1 MNCFT
6 LLISFNNRYGFKM
19 SNTIIEKSKNYDSIW
34 SIVQHDLKDD
44 FKSIIWNSWVKPLNF
59 IEYLNFTLTIETPS
73 ELVKNRIDN
82 QYYDQIFLRAKR
94 VFPGLIKIKFTVQ
107 KDQRLIQTISKQK
120 LKDKNETLSS
130 ISFTDNSSRIL
141 NANYTFDNF
150 IVDKSNELA
159 FFSAKRIGQEFNPDY
174 NPFFIYGNVGI
185 GKTHLLNAIAWN
197 LKKHN
202 KKKFIYIS
210 AERFMYQFIKSLK
223 FNETIRFKDQFRSID
238 VLMIDD
244 LQFIGG
250 KKSTQE
256 EFFHLLN
263 DLIDNKKQV
272 IITADKSPSKI
283 ENLDYKIRS
292 RLSGGLVV
300 DILPTTFE
308 LRKKIVKN
316 KILEKN
322 LNLERDIITFLAEN
336 IFSSVRE
343 LEGALNKILL
353 YSDVTKSKLNLKN
366 AKSVLADY
374 LNKTSKKIT
383 IKDIQLEV
391 SKYYDLQFHELCS
404 KNRSRYISMPRQIA
418 MFLSKKLTDAS
429 YPEIGKLF
437 GGKDHATVIHGVNKI
452 KVSSETDVKVQ
463 QDLDNIT
470 LKLKSY

>member
-1 MNCFT
+1 MT
-6 LLISFNNRYGFKM
+6 EE
-19 SNTIIEKSKNYDSIW
+19 IIENSKNDDVAW

-44 FKSIIWNSWVKPLNF
+44 FKSIIWNSWIKPL
-59 IEYLNFTLTIETPS
+59 IYVEYSNFTLIVETPS
-73 ELVKNRIDN
+73 DLVKNRIEN
-82 QYYDQIFLRAKR
+82 QYYDQIFFRAKR
-94 VFPGLIKIKFTVQ
+94 VFIGLNKVRFKVQ
-107 KDQRLIQTISKQK
+107 KDKKAFHQKNKQISQ
-120 LKDKNETLSS
+120 DENQTLSS
-130 ISFTDNSSRIL
+130 ISFTDNTSKIL
-141 NANYTFDNF
+141 NKNYTFENF
-150 IVDKSNELA
+150 VVDKSNELA
-159 FFSAKRIGQEFNPDY
+159 YFSAQRVGQEFNTDY

-197 LKKHN
+197 IKKYN

-223 FNETIRFKDQFRSID
+223 MNETISFKDQFRSID

-244 LQFIGG
+244 LQFISG

-272 IITADKSPSKI
+272 IITADKSPSNIK
-283 ENLDYKIRS
+283 NLDYKIRS

-308 LRKKIVKN
+308 LRKKIIRNKVFVKN
-316 KILEKN
+316 VT
-322 LNLERDIITFLAEN
+322 LERDIINFLAEN

-343 LEGALNKILL
+343 LEGAINKIML
-353 YSDVTKSKLNLKN
+353 YSDLTKSKLNLTN
-366 AKSVLADY
+366 AKNILDDY
-374 LNKTSKKIT
+374 LNKTHKKIT

-391 SKYYDLQFHELCS
+391 SKYFNLQFHELCS
-404 KNRSRYISMPRQIA
+404 KNRSRYISKPRQIA
-418 MFLSKKLTDAS
+418 MFLSKQLTDCS

-452 KVSSETDVKVQ
+452 KVLSETDRKVK
-463 QDLDNIT
+463 QDLDNIILS
-470 LKLKSY
+470 LKAD